1 MQGALF
7 MSDFLH
13 ATLTEKEILQMSAL
27 ALAHI
32 GDAVFELMVR
42 GNLVKSGVCKAN
54 ELHKKTVLSVSAAAQ
69 KEASEKILPLLSDE
83 EADVFRR
90 ARNAKVNSVP
100 KHSDYATYH
109 ASTAFEALWGYL
121 YLLGRYDRL
130 NEIFGII
137 AE

>member
-1 MQGALF
+1 

-13 ATLTEKEILQMSAL
+13 TTLSEKEILRMSAT

-42 GNLVKSGVCKAN
+42 GTLVKGGLCKAG
-54 ELHKKTVLSVSAAAQ
+54 ELHKSTVLSVSAAAQ
-69 KEASEKILPLLSDE
+69 KVAAEKIHPLLTE
-83 EADVFRR
+83 EEDDVFRR
-90 ARNAKVNSVP
+90 ARNAKVNSIP

-109 ASTAFEALWGYL
+109 AATAFEALWGYL

-130 NEIFGII
+130 NELFEII
-137 AE
+137 EK

>member
-1 MQGALF
+1 

-13 ATLTEKEILQMSAL
+13 TKLSEKEILQMSAL

-42 GNLVKSGVCKAN
+42 GNLVRGGVCKAN
-54 ELHKKTVLSVSAAAQ
+54 EMHKKTVLSVSAAAQ
-69 KEASEKILPLLSDE
+69 KTASDKILPLLTE
-83 EADVFRR
+83 EETDVFRR

-109 ASTAFEALWGYL
+109 AATAFEALWGYL

-130 NEIFGII
+130 NELFEII
-137 AE
+137 CK

>member
-1 MQGALF
+1 

-13 ATLTEKEILQMSAL
+13 TTLSEKEILQMSAL

-42 GNLVKSGVCKAN
+42 GNLVKGGVCKAR
-54 ELHKKTVLSVSAAAQ
+54 ELHKSTVLSVSAAAQ
-69 KEASEKILPLLSDE
+69 KVASEKILPLLSEE

-90 ARNAKVNSVP
+90 ARNAKVNSIP

-130 NEIFGII
+130 NDLFDII
-137 AE
+137 CK